1 MASADYQE
9 VLQYYDLYETIGSGG
24 FAKVKLARHLLTGE
38 KVAIKIMDKL
48 ALGDS
53 LSSIKLEIDAMK
65 NLSHQHICRLYHVI
79 ETSKNIFLVLE
90 YCSGGELY
98 NYITSKCR
106 LSEERSRAFFRQIVS
121 AIAYVHSQGYAHR
134 DIKPENVL
142 VDEEHNL
149 KLTDFGLCAKPKGG
163 LDKPLHTR
171 CGSPAYAAPEVIQ
184 GKAYIGSEV
193 DVWSMGVLLYTLLC
207 GVHPFD
213 AGDNTTMSVYR
224 RVLNGEYNIPE
235 WLSPS
240 SMLLLNQM
248 LQVDPKKRITVKH
261 LLHHPWLMEGY
272 SRAVKWQTD
281 YPLVQLDEE
290 CIAELSVFYKQSK
303 ETILD
308 LISEWKYDEMSATY
322 LLLQSKKARGKPIRL
337 RAPYLMGHA
346 STMQPSEKNV
356 RYEDRPDCTSL
367 FEESALEEIV
377 LNTCRTKQHSRHD
390 AQLDDT
396 EFTTSTSVTRK
407 GAPEKHK
414 NKENVSPESALR
426 NEMPFEFPAKSQIET
441 QVPTTPVQASAF
453 KVTATKKPTNTD
465 KLSAAEALTERRC
478 SGELDPDL
486 TQMVTRQK
494 KRKAKLLENLE
505 RGLDRMTN
513 MLTPNKKKLFTR
525 DCPRKVKAYSNVT
538 ATQLLNPDQ
547 LLSEIIIALT
557 KNHVEYVQKGYCL
570 KCETLSVK
578 FELEVCIL
586 SKLGVTGL
594 RQQRLKGDACVY
606 KRLLE
611 DILSSCQL

>member
-224 RVLNGEYNIPE
+224 RNGEYNIPE

-346 STMQPSEKNV
+346 STMQPVGFKVS
-356 RYEDRPDCTSL
+356 
-367 FEESALEEIV
+367 FES
-377 LNTCRTKQHSRHD
+377 Q
-390 AQLDDT
+390 QDDILIKMLLCIKKT
-396 EFTTSTSVTRK
+396 LPGKTVTRK

-453 KVTATKKPTNTD
+453 KGMLIVTNEN
-465 KLSAAEALTERRC
+465 LEHICCLGIIVNSNMNMIFVLICSCNRC

>member
-224 RVLNGEYNIPE
+224 RNGEYNIPE

-346 STMQPSEKNV
+346 STMQPV
-356 RYEDRPDCTSL
+356 
-367 FEESALEEIV
+367 
-377 LNTCRTKQHSRHD
+377 
-390 AQLDDT
+390 
-396 EFTTSTSVTRK
+396 
-407 GAPEKHK
+407 G
-414 NKENVSPESALR
+414 
-426 NEMPFEFPAKSQIET
+426 
-441 QVPTTPVQASAF
+441 F
-453 KVTATKKPTNTD
+453 KVSFESQQDDILIKMLLCIKKTLPGKTGYAVSHS
-465 KLSAAEALTERRC
+465 L
-478 SGELDPDL
+478 GELDPDL

>member
-98 NYITSKCR
+98 SYVTSKCR

-134 DIKPENVL
+134 DVKPENVL

-163 LDKPLHTR
+163 LDKPLHAR

-184 GKAYIGSEV
+184 GKPYIGSEV

-213 AGDNTTMSVYR
+213 DAGDNTIVSVYR
-224 RVLNGEYNIPE
+224 RVL
-235 WLSPS
+235 
-240 SMLLLNQM
+240 
-248 LQVDPKKRITVKH
+248 VDPKKRITVKQ

-322 LLLQSKKARGKPIRL
+322 LLLQSKKARGKPISL

-346 STMQPSEKNV
+346 STMQPVGFK
-356 RYEDRPDCTSL
+356 
-367 FEESALEEIV
+367 
-377 LNTCRTKQHSRHD
+377 HSRHD

-414 NKENVSPESALR
+414 NKENVSPESASR
-426 NEMPFEFPAKSQIET
+426 NEMPFALPAKSQIET
-441 QVPTTPVQASAF
+441 QVQTAPAF
-453 KVTATKKPTNTD
+453 KENPLPVVTATKKPTNTD
-465 KLSAAEALTERRC
+465 ELSAAEALTERRC

-525 DCPRKVKAYSNVT
+525 DCPRKVKACSNVT
-538 ATQLLNPDQ
+538 TTQLLNPDQ
-547 LLSEIIIALT
+547 LLSEIITALT

-606 KRLLE
+606 KRVLE
-611 DILSSCQL
+611 GILSSCQL